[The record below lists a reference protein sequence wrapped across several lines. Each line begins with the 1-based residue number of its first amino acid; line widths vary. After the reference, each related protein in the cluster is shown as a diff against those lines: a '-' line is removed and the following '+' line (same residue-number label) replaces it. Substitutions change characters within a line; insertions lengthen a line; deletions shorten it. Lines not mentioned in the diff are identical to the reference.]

1 MAVKRAVE
9 SRSKTREGF
18 CKLLANIAADPNG
31 LYKNEY
37 SDELSRY
44 LEDVKLNDV
53 EKTYGVKT
61 AVSRVKNVRY
71 MVLEVPDEY
80 RYKGMDNTRVVLQIG
95 SDDDKL
101 KFNVRNPK

>member
-31 LYKNEY
+31 VYKNEY

-44 LEDVKLNDV
+44 LEDVKLSEV
-53 EKTYGVKT
+53 GREYGIKTSI
-61 AVSRVKNVRY
+61 SRVKNVRY
-71 MVLEVPDEY
+71 IVLEVPDEY
-80 RYKGMDNTRVVLQIG
+80 RYKGMDNTRVMLQIG